1 MTSEIRFYLTLF
13 WRRLP
18 LFLLV
23 FVPIAVASVFIAL
36 GLPAVYSAQMKLV
49 VESSQ
54 IPGNLAQSTVDVPA
68 REQLQLFEARLMTRD
83 NLLNIAN
90 QLRPISDQ
98 SRMSPDEIVRAMRA
112 ATKITSSTGRDQ
124 ATLMT
129 VSFESENP
137 AMTVKVL
144 DSYLTFI
151 LNEDAQYRSQRA
163 GQTQEFFQQEA
174 DRLASAIND
183 QTARIVAFK
192 GKNADALP
200 DSLNYHRDLLLNLQT
215 RASQLDRDRASLE
228 EQKQRLNQAFEL
240 TGRVGPASGSQLS
253 PEQQRLQAL
262 KTELAELEAVYAATS
277 PRVVSLRNRINQLE
291 ANLAAQNGQSVT
303 EQADPAKMVFDL
315 QIADIDTKLQQ
326 AADQRKELDAQ
337 IAQLQ
342 DQLSRTPGNAVTL
355 ENLQRDYDN
364 LQAQYNRAADNLSRA
379 ATGERIETLA
389 RGQRMSVVERPS
401 VPTEPIKPNRKKL
414 MAMGVIAGL
423 AAAAGLIMVL
433 DLFSGS
439 IKRSRDLVSGL
450 GIVPMVTIPMIRS
463 EKEVR
468 RIQFQRIAASLLIGV
483 VIPVMLWIV
492 HTYYM
497 PFDELASKVAM
508 RIGLQL

>member
-36 GLPAVYSAQMKLV
+36 GLPAAYSAQMKLV

-228 EQKQRLNQAFEL
+228 EQKQRLN
-240 TGRVGPASGSQLS
+240 
-253 PEQQRLQAL
+253 
-262 KTELAELEAVYAATS
+262 
-277 PRVVSLRNRINQLE
+277 
-291 ANLAAQNGQSVT
+291 
-303 EQADPAKMVFDL
+303 
-315 QIADIDTKLQQ
+315 
-326 AADQRKELDAQ
+326 
-337 IAQLQ
+337 
-342 DQLSRTPGNAVTL
+342 
-355 ENLQRDYDN
+355 
-364 LQAQYNRAADNLSRA
+364 
-379 ATGERIETLA
+379 
-389 RGQRMSVVERPS
+389 
-401 VPTEPIKPNRKKL
+401 
-414 MAMGVIAGL
+414 
-423 AAAAGLIMVL
+423 
-433 DLFSGS
+433 
-439 IKRSRDLVSGL
+439 
-450 GIVPMVTIPMIRS
+450 
-463 EKEVR
+463 
-468 RIQFQRIAASLLIGV
+468 
-483 VIPVMLWIV
+483 
-492 HTYYM
+492 
-497 PFDELASKVAM
+497 
-508 RIGLQL
+508 